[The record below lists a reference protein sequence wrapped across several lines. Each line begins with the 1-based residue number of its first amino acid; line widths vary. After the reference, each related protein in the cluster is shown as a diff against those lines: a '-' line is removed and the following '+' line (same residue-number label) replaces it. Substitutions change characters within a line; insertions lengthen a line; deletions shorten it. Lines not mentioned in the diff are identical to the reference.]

1 MHQYFLILAAALF
14 SCVQA
19 SADWRDT
26 KWGMSLEELRAIRP
40 DLELTTTKE
49 RQGETI
55 SIVGE
60 PLAKGTFSTPDD
72 AFNVYF
78 HFRNGGLAG
87 VRLDAQK
94 PQRAGVIF
102 NDLKLTYG
110 PPSGD
115 VLDRKQFEGGCLG
128 YRGSW
133 RDQPNRNVILF
144 VGFVCPDSPN
154 SRPRTARI
162 IYQPI
167 LKPGERF

>member
-1 MHQYFLILAAALF
+1 M
-14 SCVQA
+14 VTPE
-19 SADWRDT
+19 SAR
-26 KWGMSLEELRAIRP
+26 K
-40 DLELTTTKE
+40 
-49 RQGETI
+49 
-55 SIVGE
+55 

-115 VLDRKQFEGGCLG
+115 VLDRKQFEGGCLAVDHG
-128 YRGSW
+128 KEK
-133 RDQPNRNVILF
+133 
-144 VGFVCPDSPN
+144 
-154 SRPRTARI
+154 RPC
-162 IYQPI
+162 
-167 LKPGERF
+167 